1 MDSSLLSLVA
11 ACVAFVGTHFLLSH
25 PLRRPI
31 VGTIG
36 EGPFLGVYSLVALA
50 TFAWIVL
57 AFRAIPA
64 PDLPGTGELGWAAAS
79 LLTVVAL
86 VLFLGSLSGNP
97 AFPDPKRT
105 TQPPAELR
113 GVFKVTRHPMM
124 WGFAIW
130 ALSHALLYWSVRTL
144 IVTGAIAFLALVGA
158 HLQDRKKEALL
169 GERWADWEA
178 KTSFWPRPGKLFSV
192 GLPLWLKSLALWLL
206 ASILHLILAGIP
218 AGILRWIGL

>member
-1 MDSSLLSLVA
+1 METSLLSLLA
-11 ACVAFVGTHFLLSH
+11 ACLAFVGTHFLLSH

-31 VGTIG
+31 VARIG
-36 EGPFLGVYSLVALA
+36 EGPFLGLYSLVALA

-57 AFRAIPA
+57 AFRAVPA
-64 PDLPGTGELGWAAAS
+64 PDLPGSGELGWAAAT
-79 LLTVVAL
+79 LLTLVAL

-97 AFPDPKRT
+97 AFPDPKHAA
-105 TQPPAELR
+105 QPPTEAR
-113 GVFKVTRHPMM
+113 GVYAVTRHPMM

-144 IVTGAIAFLALVGA
+144 VVTAAIGFLALVGA

-169 GERWADWEA
+169 GARWADWEA
-178 KTSFWPRPGKLFSV
+178 RTHFWPRLGKLLKV
-192 GLPLWLKSLALWLL
+192 GFPLWFKAFALWLL